1 MSPETYLWCWAVA
14 LALCVAFIYTGAE
27 FFRWAGLLALFV
39 ACYMTGKSTGRREG
53 ERQPRGKDDA

>member
-1 MSPETYLWCWAVA
+1 M
-14 LALCVAFIYTGAE
+14 ALCVAFIYTGAE